1 MALGISLSLSLLL
14 VPAVYEEI
22 LKNKKLNSANYLDQ
36 GENFQAVQF
45 FYVGSKFLSLN
56 SVELW
61 NTLSFRKFYLVNVF
75 FPSLSH

>member
-1 MALGISLSLSLLL
+1 MALGICLSLLL

-36 GENFQAVQF
+36 GGYFQAVQF
-45 FYVGSKFLSLN
+45 FYVGSKFWSLN

>member
-56 SVELW
+56 SVEL
-61 NTLSFRKFYLVNVF
+61 
-75 FPSLSH
+75 

>member
-1 MALGISLSLSLLL
+1 MALGICLSLSLLL

-36 GENFQAVQF
+36 GGNCQAVQF
-45 FYVGSKFLSLN
+45 FYVGSKFWSLN
-56 SVELW
+56 SIELW

>member
-1 MALGISLSLSLLL
+1 MALGICLSLLL

-45 FYVGSKFLSLN
+45 FYIGSKFWSLN

-61 NTLSFRKFYLVNVF
+61 NTLSLRKFYLVSVF